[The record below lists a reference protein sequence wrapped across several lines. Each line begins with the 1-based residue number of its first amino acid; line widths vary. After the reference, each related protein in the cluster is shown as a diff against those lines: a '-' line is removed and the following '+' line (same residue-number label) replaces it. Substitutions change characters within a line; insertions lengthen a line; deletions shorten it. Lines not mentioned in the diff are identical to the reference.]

1 MDQNRKPIA
10 VETESSRVR
19 SSFSV
24 LGKMEGPGPSED
36 PTSPKTYYGGAQEG
50 TEATVSVSHH
60 QHHGG
65 CCQEHAQ
72 AKPSGGIPEA
82 ATIEEG
88 GFSLHLDNDGSKFVE
103 VTRAIGGR
111 AKELSGEDIAG
122 GLKRT
127 ATSLLNDGSSK
138 LVTAFEAAQKVEIK
152 NGWTPFVESVRTRES
167 IIGASVAPVGV
178 IQVIVASF
186 VFAAF
191 GILLFSL
198 RIGPPASAFFLKS
211 ANTVHE
217 NAIVP
222 LKQNARVVI
231 SDAKARLE
239 QAIAERRAA
248 YAASQ
253 SSTGATAAAASGDVE
268 LATP

>member
-1 MDQNRKPIA
+1 M
-10 VETESSRVR
+10 RVR
-19 SSFSV
+19 SSQK
-24 LGKMEGPGPSED
+24 LAKMEGPGPSED
-36 PTSPKTYYGGAQEG
+36 PTSPKTYYGGAQED
-50 TEATVSVSHH
+50 TESNVSTYHH

-65 CCQEHAQ
+65 CCQEHAQANIQ

-152 NGWTPFVESVRTRES
+152 NGWTPFVESMRTRES

-253 SSTGATAAAASGDVE
+253 SATGATAAAASGDVE